1 MKAEVVVRDL
11 TPSCRDGQIGWHGP
25 RLRDNLAVLAASWYR
40 TSRNLDPTFF
50 TNPVYRMP
58 GGTFTFIEYYK
69 WKYDVTIE
77 DPSQPLLRISNA
89 RARPDMRNPVSRLDE
104 TRGGQS
110 VDEGPESPHH
120 TPITGRGRNGG
131 TSDEDDF
138 ASLPVINVTSLNPR
152 NDVDIASTSAAY
164 GDVES
169 GEISIF
175 SNLSGDEAVRR
186 QRRRGLHAELRRV
199 GRRRRLRLLGIEEPL
214 DEASPVDDE
223 HGHHHDPARQAHL
236 RVLLQEPGTY
246 SVMS

>member
-1 MKAEVVVRDL
+1 MKYSGSKLA
-11 TPSCRDGQIGWHGP
+11 SQICSSDSEW
-25 RLRDNLAVLAASWYR
+25 
-40 TSRNLDPTFF
+40 
-50 TNPVYRMP
+50 
-58 GGTFTFIEYYK
+58 
-69 WKYDVTIE
+69 
-77 DPSQPLLRISNA
+77 
-89 RARPDMRNPVSRLDE
+89 
-104 TRGGQS
+104 
-110 VDEGPESPHH
+110 
-120 TPITGRGRNGG
+120 

>member
-1 MKAEVVVRDL
+1 MAHVKAEVVVRDL

-131 TSDEDDF
+131 TSD
-138 ASLPVINVTSLNPR
+138 
-152 NDVDIASTSAAY
+152 Y
-164 GDVES
+164 
-169 GEISIF
+169 
-175 SNLSGDEAVRR
+175 
-186 QRRRGLHAELRRV
+186 AELDDDADYVYSGSRNPSTKPPPSTMSMATTTTPLVRHIFECFFKNQ
-199 GRRRRLRLLGIEEPL
+199 GRI
-214 DEASPVDDE
+214 
-223 HGHHHDPARQAHL
+223 Q
-236 RVLLQEPGTY
+236 
-246 SVMS
+246 